1 MAANGWAFPLAE
13 PSGEVWLVTGGS
25 GQVGGALVDRAPAH
39 VQIICPSRAQLD
51 LSAEQIDIAP
61 LITATGASAIIN
73 CAAYTNVDGAEDE
86 PAIAHRINASA
97 PAALATAAAAA
108 DIPIVQISTDYV
120 FSGGKSA
127 AYVEDDDTDPQNVYG
142 RTKCDGEHAVVA
154 SGARHAILRT
164 SWVFSAGG
172 SNFVRTMLRLGKERD
187 LLHVVA
193 DQHGCPTHAS
203 DLANAI
209 AVVTEALTSRRQ
221 DSGIWH
227 VANAGE
233 TTWHGMAQRIFAR
246 ASELGRPAPR
256 VEGIASSEYPTR
268 AARPTNSRLST
279 ARLRRDFGLELR
291 SWESAV
297 DEVVG
302 DIIANEGRTEK

>member
-1 MAANGWAFPLAE
+1 MAE
-13 PSGEVWLVTGGS
+13 PSSGVWLVTGGS
-25 GQVGGALVDRAPAH
+25 GQVGGALAARAPAH
-39 VQIICPSRAQLD
+39 VRIVSPSREQLD
-51 LSAEQIDIAP
+51 LSAEHLDIAS

-86 PAIAHRINASA
+86 SAVAHRINASA
-97 PAALATAAAAA
+97 PAALAAAVAAV

-120 FSGGKSA
+120 FAGDKPS
-127 AYVEDDDTDPQNVYG
+127 AYVEEDNTDPQNVYG
-142 RTKCDGEHAVVA
+142 RTKCDGERAVVA

-187 LLHVVA
+187 LLRVVA
-193 DQHGCPTHAS
+193 DKHGCPTHAA
-203 DLANAI
+203 DLADAI
-209 AVVTEALTSRRQ
+209 TVVTEALISRRK

-233 TTWHGMAQRIFAR
+233 TTWYGMAQHIFGR
-246 ASELGRPAPR
+246 AAELGRPAPR
-256 VEGIASSEYPTR
+256 VEGIASTEYPTR
-268 AARPTNSRLST
+268 AARPANSRLST
-279 ARLRRDFGLELR
+279 ARLQRDFGLELR
-291 SWESAV
+291 SWETAV

-302 DIIANEGRTEK
+302 DIIAKEGRT